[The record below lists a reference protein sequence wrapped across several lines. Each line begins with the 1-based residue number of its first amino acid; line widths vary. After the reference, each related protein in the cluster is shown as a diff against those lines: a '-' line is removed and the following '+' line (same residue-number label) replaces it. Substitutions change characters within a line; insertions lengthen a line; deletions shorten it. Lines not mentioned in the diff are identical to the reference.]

1 MDKPLSR
8 QLDLNLLDLFDAIYR
23 SRNLTA
29 AGKALGLS
37 QPAMSHALARLRD
50 MYGDP
55 LFVRLAKG
63 VAPTPFADELIG
75 PVSQALQI
83 LGQTLEKGSFV
94 PETAR
99 RVFRL
104 AMTDIGEHTFMP
116 RLIRHLQRHAPR
128 LCVETVATSASPE
141 DLAQEL
147 SKGSIDLALGA
158 INPDIAGVSSH
169 TLFSD
174 VYACVARP
182 SAVPRGTLS
191 LAEFKRARH
200 VVPAVAGTNHA
211 VLIDRMLA
219 ANGMSGQVV
228 ARVTHFLAIA
238 ELVANTDVIAI
249 MPRNLALSVAAR
261 WGLCHFS
268 PPVQMPGYDVMVYWH
283 KRYDHEPG
291 NAWLRQ
297 AIVALFQGGPAA
309 AGNEALKPAPR
320 KPAGPRS
327 SPAGR
332 APAPRSRDRPPT

>member
-8 QLDLNLLDLFDAIYR
+8 KLDLNLLDLFDAIYR
-23 SRNLTA
+23 TRNLTA

-63 VAPTPFADELIG
+63 VEPTPFADELVG

-83 LGQTLEKGSFV
+83 LAQTLEKDSFV

-104 AMTDIGEHTFMP
+104 AMTDIGEHTFLP
-116 RLIRHLQRHAPR
+116 RLIRHLQHHAPH

-141 DLAQEL
+141 ELAQEL

-158 INPDIAGVSSH
+158 INPDIAGVRSQI
-169 TLFSD
+169 LFSD

-182 SAVPRGTLS
+182 STVPRGTLS

-200 VVPAVAGTNHA
+200 VVPNVAGTNHS
-211 VLIDRMLA
+211 VLIDRMLV

-238 ELVANTDVIAI
+238 ELVADTDVIAI
-249 MPRNLALSVAAR
+249 MPRNLALSVARR
-261 WGLCHFS
+261 WGLCHFA

-283 KRYDHEPG
+283 KRHDQEPG
-291 NAWLRQ
+291 NAWLRE
-297 AIVALFQGGPAA
+297 AIVDLFRGGPRPSPGARTRAA
-309 AGNEALKPAPR
+309 
-320 KPAGPRS
+320 
-327 SPAGR
+327 
-332 APAPRSRDRPPT
+332 SRNGSARRP